1 MAAAFLVFLLVI
13 PIIGVLIV
21 KKIDQPPFDR
31 KRKTYRLDYPKD
43 MTAEQ
48 VNAFIR
54 SISGSLRLRKF
65 SAAPSMA
72 TEMWGT
78 EEGLTHYIK
87 IPNGYEDQVKPQ
99 LRGHIRGLSLTLV
112 EEPMRRVWAQTAEF
126 GIVNSGHQLFIRD
139 PAESALTLLN
149 SFEIK
154 EGQTMMVQI
163 VFSPIGRKS
172 LPQHDDTQTRDAV
185 NDQRAKLDDINVA
198 AVIRVGTVAPTKK
211 EARQLLG
218 RIRAVFKSMGDRAR
232 FVDRYTTAAGRQRGI
247 DSAMTPLSF
256 PMQLSARELSALLGW
271 PFGAPQIVGLPAYR
285 ARQFPPATSILTNC
299 LQIGQA
305 TYTGAERPLGIGW
318 PEAMMHTQILG
329 KTGQGKTQ
337 LMGDMGRQIME
348 QGFGLIAIE
357 REGNLYQNLLDHV
370 PSKRMDDVYLFDVS
384 DTEHPISFNVLA
396 QGNPYAVI
404 DQIVA
409 LFTHKYGVSL
419 WAEEYLEQG
428 LRTIVASGLTLVDL
442 PRLLMPRADEIE
454 WADNLVRKLQDSEL
468 RRWWMMQDNR
478 DRKQQ
483 QQRSDPALSRLQK
496 LSTRPE
502 LRAILGQQETTLN
515 MKEIVRDNK
524 ILLVN
529 LKGAPEATAAL
540 VGTMLMDAA
549 WAAVKDTPK
558 EVPGFVMLDE
568 FGDFMDL
575 PTPIPSMFA
584 QARKYGTGFIVA
596 NQDMGQ
602 LTKQVAEAVTTNA
615 LNKLIFNSNSKDAAS
630 MISEFGKGI
639 DVEDITNLPIR
650 NALARIQT
658 PSGIARPASIQTLDA
673 LPRTG
678 NAQQIIRMSRDK
690 YSKPIREVQAE
701 MEGRYKKPTPTG
713 PRPSIGSLE

>member
-1 MAAAFLVFLLVI
+1 
-13 PIIGVLIV
+13 
-21 KKIDQPPFDR
+21 
-31 KRKTYRLDYPKD
+31 
-43 MTAEQ
+43 
-48 VNAFIR
+48 
-54 SISGSLRLRKF
+54 
-65 SAAPSMA
+65 
-72 TEMWGT
+72 
-78 EEGLTHYIK
+78 
-87 IPNGYEDQVKPQ
+87 
-99 LRGHIRGLSLTLV
+99 
-112 EEPMRRVWAQTAEF
+112 
-126 GIVNSGHQLFIRD
+126 
-139 PAESALTLLN
+139 
-149 SFEIK
+149 
-154 EGQTMMVQI
+154 
-163 VFSPIGRKS
+163 
-172 LPQHDDTQTRDAV
+172 
-185 NDQRAKLDDINVA
+185 
-198 AVIRVGTVAPTKK
+198 
-211 EARQLLG
+211 
-218 RIRAVFKSMGDRAR
+218 
-232 FVDRYTTAAGRQRGI
+232 
-247 DSAMTPLSF
+247 
-256 PMQLSARELSALLGW
+256 
-271 PFGAPQIVGLPAYR
+271 
-285 ARQFPPATSILTNC
+285 
-299 LQIGQA
+299 
-305 TYTGAERPLGIGW
+305 
-318 PEAMMHTQILG
+318 MMHTQILG